1 MIKFILGVLVGI
13 VIGTVGL
20 SGLVQIV
27 DLKIEQTKSILN
39 QSAQ

>member
-20 SGLVQIV
+20 SGVVRIADGYVNQIKTVTKDAVQ
-27 DLKIEQTKSILN
+27 
-39 QSAQ
+39 